1 MPLAKLTFRPGVNR
15 ETTSYANEMGWY
27 DSSLIRFRKGRPE
40 KMGGWSKLSSGTI
53 EGTPRALH
61 TWVALDAAQYMAVGT
76 NQKYYIEEGG
86 TYNDITPLRATA
98 TLTDPFT
105 TTSGSSVVTVADDA
119 HGASTGD
126 WVTFS
131 GSAAVQGVAAASL
144 NTNLQITVVDAN
156 SYTVDTG
163 DSATGAGT
171 GGGTGTAQYE
181 IVSGLDEAVGG
192 IGWGAG
198 LWGGLSA
205 SYSQNALNMGSGL
218 SDSATSIILDS
229 ASDFETVAT
238 TLDGA
243 ITSSNGTGGTEGIL
257 VADSS
262 SFPAKGTILV
272 GSEKIIYT
280 SNASN
285 KFSGLTRGADGTTAA
300 AGSDGA
306 SVTFVGLI
314 LIGSELIQ
322 YTGKTSNT
330 LDAGVVRGVRGTT
343 AAAHADDA
351 VVKEANSFVGWG
363 LDSDITSTSSARLRL
378 WFQDNYGEDLA
389 FNPIDDIPYYWDK
402 TLTVNTRATALSA
415 QSGAADAPTVTRQI
429 MLSGDDRH
437 LICFGS
443 NEFGGTDQNL
453 LHIRWSDQ
461 ENPFV
466 WTPKVTNTS
475 GGFTIST
482 GSEIIRA
489 IRTRQEILVFTDVN
503 LHSLRFIGPPLVF
516 GLSLVASNTTLI
528 SPNSVVAVADMVFW
542 MSKENF
548 HVFTGRTEVL
558 PCTVLRYIFDDINL
572 EQQDKIV
579 AGCNRMFDEVFWFY
593 PSADSTENDRYVK
606 FNFTEKTWD
615 IGTLSR
621 TAWVDF
627 GIHENPRGA
636 GSDSGTQYIYIHE
649 DGEDADGS
657 AMTSYVE
664 SADIDLDPDG
674 TQFMFV
680 SRIIPDVAVNS
691 AGSVNYVLKTRNYP
705 GDSLTTNSTS
715 EVVATT
721 QQSFVRSRS
730 RQIALRVESSSLSTA
745 WTLGETRIDLRPD
758 GRR

>member
-1 MPLAKLTFRPGVNR
+1 M
-15 ETTSYANEMGWY
+15 
-27 DSSLIRFRKGRPE
+27 
-40 KMGGWSKLSSGTI
+40 
-53 EGTPRALH
+53 
-61 TWVALDAAQYMAVGT
+61 
-76 NQKYYIEEGG
+76 
-86 TYNDITPLRATA
+86 
-98 TLTDPFT
+98 
-105 TTSGSSVVTVADDA
+105 
-119 HGASTGD
+119 
-126 WVTFS
+126 
-131 GSAAVQGVAAASL
+131 
-144 NTNLQITVVDAN
+144 
-156 SYTVDTG
+156 
-163 DSATGAGT
+163 
-171 GGGTGTAQYE
+171 
-181 IVSGLDEAVGG
+181 GG

-218 SDSATSIILDS
+218 SDSATSIVLDS
-229 ASDFETVAT
+229 ASDFETAAT

-243 ITSSNGTGGTEGIL
+243 ITSSNGTGGAEGIL

-285 KFSGLTRGADGTTAA
+285 RFSGLTRGADGTTAA

>member
-98 TLTDPFT
+98 TLTNPFT
-105 TTSGSSVVTVADDA
+105 TTSGSSVVTVEDDA

-131 GSAAVQGVAAASL
+131 GSAVVNGVAAA
-144 NTNLQITVVDAN
+144 NINRNRQITVVDAN
-156 SYTVDTG
+156 SYTVETG
-163 DSATGAGT
+163 STATGSGT
-171 GGGTGTAQYE
+171 GGGTVTAQYE

-198 LWGGLSA
+198 LWGGLSS
-205 SYSQNALNMGSGL
+205 SYSQDRVNMGSGL
-218 SDSATSIILDS
+218 SDSATSIVLDS

-285 KFSGLTRGADGTTAA
+285 RFSGLTRGADGTTAA

-314 LIGSELIQ
+314 VIGSELIQ
-322 YTGKTSNT
+322 YTGKTTNT